1 MRLLLIA
8 DFQACQPGELQS
20 GALMAFRKGQQC
32 PKRVQGRRLA
42 GLGAAWADVG
52 ELRGSLEPV
61 CLSLCCLAQMTTVGS
76 VWEGRLTSSPESQI
90 FNVFWITGSPSPS
103 NEAQRV

>member
-1 MRLLLIA
+1 M
-8 DFQACQPGELQS
+8 S
-20 GALMAFRKGQQC
+20 
-32 PKRVQGRRLA
+32 KRVQGRRLP

-61 CLSLCCLAQMTTVGS
+61 CLSACCLAQMTKVGS
-76 VWEGRLTSSPESQI
+76 VWEGGLTSSPESQI